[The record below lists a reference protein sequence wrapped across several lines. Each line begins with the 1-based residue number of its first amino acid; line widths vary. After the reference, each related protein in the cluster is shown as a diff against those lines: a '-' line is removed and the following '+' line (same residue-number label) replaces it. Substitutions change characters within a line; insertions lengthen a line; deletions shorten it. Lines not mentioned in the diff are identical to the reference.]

1 MARPGDF
8 STRGRLQDRLIQQA
22 AVAKNRDRLV
32 EKMRTMSAVRT
43 ANDHSANGSTASNS
57 LASPADR
64 RFRLTLKRFDQISIL
79 SPGGSTRIPQIGRT
93 ILQTLLQST
102 DRKPVCILLPST
114 ESIPEFTAAVA
125 AIECLAVDYPERKA
139 QFIDKIVPGTRVRAL
154 PDGNIYV
161 SGERRT
167 EYGNDGIYLHY
178 TEKDS
183 RESNGRHW
191 IRIDELLRYEPT
203 ARKLPISRS
212 TTRLSLPR
220 PNLIDELANV
230 RTFGN
235 SALHHTRVVLV
246 GARAHFDQ
254 MLAAVDLVATGART
268 SRGELRHCFAW
279 GALDDSGQPYV
290 THPSGS
296 EGTPLVAIAADFER
310 AEKAALSETSPAGS
324 QFLISDRLDLALRSL
339 DLVNRIAERQ
349 RVVLLVD
356 ARRRQDIIP
365 LRRHSWHLWEPEPND
380 LLPDQSEE
388 FPASTGIA
396 GLDQTLR
403 CALAERNP
411 KILYANATSP
421 SLNAAFASLRDV
433 GDHLQRTEAA
443 TFDDRV
449 QASLETAA
457 NLFFRSSDELSAP
470 SPERSEE
477 YVSSIEHLRREIAYI
492 GRYFGAA
499 PADAMG
505 RLARHIE
512 AYLSEAREA
521 GLTPKG
527 RSLIEQARARPHSV
541 FVTGNGLNRE
551 RATAFFGS
559 EGIPNRCLQLSELS
573 QESGLTEVTA
583 FSIMGRER
591 FASLVDPWPSQDVI
605 FVGYDFE
612 NDIYRRRLK
621 LRSVQR
627 RNLRLSD
634 EERFSITCHAPMASR
649 PSPIEEV
656 PTNVNAADD
665 PVGSLDAVV
674 AAAQWDWSRRF
685 HIPRPS
691 AGETTLDARII
702 RFAGRSWMPA
712 TEEHRLLCLR
722 VSPGKNVPGV
732 GQLLLEE
739 IQEGSRILVREG
751 GEKDVIRTIARQIC
765 GAEKY
770 DYLRLQAGLWRDALQ
785 TSGLNVKSI
794 AKALSNTG
802 VRKHTATI
810 RGWLMDD
817 ARIGPR
823 RDDDVATI
831 AATFPLPGKT
841 PKDWKNCCDAI
852 SQLRGLHLSAGAML
866 TDQLFNRC
874 GSMLLEPTET
884 EIAVE
889 FDLGVVWILTAAT
902 VEPNAKPCPVSIIN
916 RVQWLDPSWRDR
928 LLEGRLRGS

>member
-1 MARPGDF
+1 MSD
-8 STRGRLQDRLIQQA
+8 DR
-22 AVAKNRDRLV
+22 N
-32 EKMRTMSAVRT
+32 
-43 ANDHSANGSTASNS
+43 ANGSATSYA
-57 LASPADR
+57 AAPPTDH
-64 RFRLTLKRFDQISIL
+64 RFRLTPHRFDQISIL
-79 SPGGSTRIPQIGRT
+79 GPNGPAHIPQFGRT
-93 ILQTLLQST
+93 ILQTLLQSA

-114 ESIPEFTAAVA
+114 EGIPEFVAAVA
-125 AIECLAVDYPERKA
+125 AIECLTADYPEKKA
-139 QFIDKIVPGTRVRAL
+139 QFLDQIVPGTRVRAL
-154 PDGNIYV
+154 PDGNTYI
-161 SGERRT
+161 SGERKT
-167 EYGNDGIYLHY
+167 EYGEDGIYLHY

-203 ARKLPISRS
+203 VRKLPISRS
-212 TTRLSLPR
+212 TTKLSHPR

-230 RTFGN
+230 RAFGN
-235 SALHHTRVVLV
+235 SALHHTRLIFV
-246 GARAHFDQ
+246 GARTHFEQ
-254 MLAAVDLVATGART
+254 MLGAVDLVATGART
-268 SRGELRHCFAW
+268 SRGELQHCFAW
-279 GALDDSGQPYV
+279 GSLDDSGQPFV
-290 THPSGS
+290 IHPSGS
-296 EGTPLVAIAADFER
+296 EGTPLVAIAADFEW
-310 AEKAALSETSPAGS
+310 AGKAALSEASPAGS
-324 QFLISDRLDLALRSL
+324 QFLVSDRLDLALRSL

-365 LRRHSWHLWEPEPND
+365 LRRHGWHLWEPEPND

-388 FPASTGIA
+388 FRSSTGIA
-396 GLDQTLR
+396 GLDKTLR
-403 CALAERNP
+403 CAVAERNA
-411 KILYANATSP
+411 KILYANVTSP
-421 SLNAAFASLRDV
+421 SLNAAFDSLRDV
-433 GDHLQRTEAA
+433 GDYLRGTEAA

-449 QASLETAA
+449 QASLETAT

-477 YVSSIEHLRREIAYI
+477 YVSSIEQLRRETPYI
-492 GRYFGAA
+492 RRYFGAA

-505 RLARHIE
+505 ALAMHVE
-512 AYLSEAREA
+512 AHLSEARES

-527 RSLIEQARARPHSV
+527 RSLVEQAHARPHSV

-551 RATAFFGS
+551 RAAAFFGT
-559 EGIPNRCLQLSELS
+559 ERIRNRCLQLSELS
-573 QESGLTEVTA
+573 QESGFADVTA
-583 FSIMGRER
+583 FSIMGRDR
-591 FASLVDPWPSQDVI
+591 FANFVDPWPSQNVV
-605 FVGYDFE
+605 FAGYDFE

-627 RNLRLSD
+627 QNLRLSD
-634 EERFSITCHAPMASR
+634 RERLSVTCQAPVTST
-649 PSPIEEV
+649 PPPVEDP
-656 PTNVNAADD
+656 PTNADAATD
-665 PVGSLDAVV
+665 PVGSLDSVV

-691 AGETTLDARII
+691 AGETTLDTRVI

-722 VSPGKNVPGV
+722 VSPGKNVPVV

-739 IQEGSRILVREG
+739 IQEGSRILVRDG

-765 GAEKY
+765 GAKKY
-770 DYLRLQAGLWRDALQ
+770 DHLRSQASLWRDALLA
-785 TSGLNVKSI
+785 SGLNVKSI

-823 RDDDVATI
+823 RDDDVTTI
-831 AATFPLPGKT
+831 AATFPLPDKT
-841 PKDWKNCCDAI
+841 PKDWKSCCDAI
-852 SQLRGLHLSAGAML
+852 SQLRGLHLSAGAAL

-874 GSMLLEPTET
+874 GSMLLEPAET

-889 FDLGVVWILTAAT
+889 FDLGVVWILTVAA
-902 VEPNAKPCPVSIIN
+902 VEMDAKPCPISIIN

-928 LLEGRLRGS
+928 LLEERLRGS